1 MQAASF
7 SLPPGLSAPRGFPCA
22 FSSLYCFSGSFPHI
36 ESWGNLIA
44 AHRFQSL
51 CNSSVLALFHFTSL
65 ILHLR
70 GRSWRRGISRIS
82 NHSVCMGALP
92 LSRVQL
98 SATPWSVPG
107 QFPVSMGFPWQEYW
121 SGLPFPCPRDIP
133 NPGIE
138 PAPPALHTDSL
149 SVSHQG
155 IPSLKKKK
163 TALCLIRGLMSKDCS
178 SRKGFSSVQLLSR
191 VRLFPTPWTRACQ
204 ASLSTSNS
212 SSSLRPLSM
221 ESGLAGWFLP
231 RIPGKDQEVA
241 AEAL

>member
-98 SATPWSVPG
+98 FMTPCTVACQAPL
-107 QFPVSMGFPWQEYW
+107 SMGFPWQEYW
-121 SGLPFPCPRDIP
+121 SGLP
-133 NPGIE
+133 
-138 PAPPALHTDSL
+138 
-149 SVSHQG
+149 
-155 IPSLKKKK
+155 
-163 TALCLIRGLMSKDCS
+163 
-178 SRKGFSSVQLLSR
+178 
-191 VRLFPTPWTRACQ
+191 LFPPGDLPHLGIKPVFPT
-204 ASLSTSNS
+204 SLALADGFFTTEPSGKPPNHSN
-212 SSSLRPLSM
+212 
-221 ESGLAGWFLP
+221 
-231 RIPGKDQEVA
+231 
-241 AEAL
+241 